1 MGSQIGTDDGNLYI
15 DTETD
20 EKNESDKEEGME
32 DEHIELH
39 IEDYDQERFEPKTS
53 AEGADEKHKMGSNL
67 SFSKKRI
74 RSMDNTLDNLEKMQK
89 LNEESHLEMLSYE
102 KGNRGSYDNE
112 RHSRWDKDYDVLLDN
127 HPAAKVKR
135 RKTRWSNEDLVSRS
149 LDLLNFTNF
158 VKVFAGATSADP
170 EIEEL
175 NSQLLEINQ
184 KLNDL
189 VPVNNLLLPKDLD
202 KQMLQSKS
210 KVWKKL
216 IKSRQLIISRLI
228 KKNPTFSFLSK
239 KFNKKIYIPEK
250 EYPDYNFLGLLIG
263 PMGSTRKKMEMET
276 GAKISMRGKGS
287 VREGRASRYNE
298 IRTEADKDEDLHVY
312 IEAHTELS
320 LNAAVKI
327 VEKLLVPV
335 EDSKNEQKMDN
346 LRLLAEMK
354 DKRRID
360 GKDQKTT
367 HLCDICGQAG
377 HSTTSCPLSASNPGT
392 SKSENFLGDA
402 GCIGVPPFIH
412 PPIPSSIPILIG
424 NQQSNAL
431 ACSDN
436 KPSEE
441 NGLSN
446 LFVGYLPHSVN
457 EDKLIELF
465 LPFGCISKATVIK
478 DKTTGLSKGYGF
490 VHYTDPACAA
500 AAMTRM
506 NGYRINGKSLSV
518 RVAVGPSNTNTSVL
532 PEVNTNFNKLLDN
545 PITASSQGGPSAAS
559 WIAPLGSLLPKC
571 HASCSPKSSYRSHA
585 NLPSYPAATISQC
598 VSSVIRTDPTVSVLP
613 KSHASLPLKTNFPS
627 YADLLSY
634 STTAISQGQTVV
646 MRSVGPPVSISPR
659 SHVSFPPKHSFI
671 PNVNLLSYPIATI
684 SQEKLDPLNTQGPPA
699 SMFPET
705 NASLPLKINFL
716 SKVDVP
722 SYPPAA
728 ISQGEPS
735 VINWPDLPG
744 SMREVHTIF
753 PSKKTVLHHNTMF

>member
-1 MGSQIGTDDGNLYI
+1 MGSQIGTDDGDLYL

-20 EKNESDKEEGME
+20 EKNDSDKEEGME

-74 RSMDNTLDNLEKMQK
+74 RSMDNTQDNLEKMQK
-89 LNEESHLEMLSYE
+89 LKEESHLEMQSYE

-112 RHSRWDKDYDVLLDN
+112 RHSRWDKDYDVPLDN
-127 HPAAKVKR
+127 HPASKVKR
-135 RKTRWSNEDLVSRS
+135 RMTRWSNEDLVSRS

-228 KKNPTFSFLSK
+228 KKNPTFGFLSK

-402 GCIGVPPFIH
+402 GSIGVPPFIH

-478 DKTTGLSKGYGF
+478 DKTTGISKGYGF

-506 NGYRINGKSLSV
+506 NGYRIDGKILSV
-518 RVAVGPSNTNTSVL
+518 RVAVGPSNTNASVL
-532 PEVNTNFNKLLDN
+532 PEVNTNFIKLLDN
-545 PITASSQGGPSAAS
+545 PITASSQGGPSAVS
-559 WIAPLGSLLPKC
+559 WIAPLGSLPKF

-598 VSSVIRTDPTVSVLP
+598 VSSVIRTDPTASVLP

-634 STTAISQGQTVV
+634 STTAISQGQTAV

-659 SHVSFPPKHSFI
+659 SHVSFPPKH
-671 PNVNLLSYPIATI
+671 
-684 SQEKLDPLNTQGPPA
+684 
-699 SMFPET
+699 
-705 NASLPLKINFL
+705 
-716 SKVDVP
+716 KVDVP

-753 PSKKTVLHHNTMF
+753 PSKKTALHHNTMF

>member
-1 MGSQIGTDDGNLYI
+1 MLVQISRRRGKKTVFRKGSATSESQQSMGSQIGTDDGDLYL

-20 EKNESDKEEGME
+20 EKNDSDKEEGME

-74 RSMDNTLDNLEKMQK
+74 RSMDNTQDNLEKMQK
-89 LNEESHLEMLSYE
+89 LKEESHLEMQSYE

-112 RHSRWDKDYDVLLDN
+112 RHSRWDKDYDVPLDN
-127 HPAAKVKR
+127 HPASKVKR
-135 RKTRWSNEDLVSRS
+135 RMTRWSNEDLVSRS

-228 KKNPTFSFLSK
+228 KKNPTFGFLSK

-402 GCIGVPPFIH
+402 GSIGVPPFIH

-478 DKTTGLSKGYGF
+478 DKTTGISKGYGF

-506 NGYRINGKSLSV
+506 NGYRIDGKILSV
-518 RVAVGPSNTNTSVL
+518 RVAVGPSNTNASVL
-532 PEVNTNFNKLLDN
+532 PEVNTNFIKLLDN
-545 PITASSQGGPSAAS
+545 PITASSQGGPSAVS
-559 WIAPLGSLLPKC
+559 WIAPLGSLPKF

-598 VSSVIRTDPTVSVLP
+598 VSSVIRTDPTASVLP

-634 STTAISQGQTVV
+634 STTAISQGQTAV

-659 SHVSFPPKHSFI
+659 SHVSFPPKH
-671 PNVNLLSYPIATI
+671 
-684 SQEKLDPLNTQGPPA
+684 
-699 SMFPET
+699 
-705 NASLPLKINFL
+705 
-716 SKVDVP
+716 KVDVP

-753 PSKKTVLHHNTMF
+753 PSKKTALHHNTMF